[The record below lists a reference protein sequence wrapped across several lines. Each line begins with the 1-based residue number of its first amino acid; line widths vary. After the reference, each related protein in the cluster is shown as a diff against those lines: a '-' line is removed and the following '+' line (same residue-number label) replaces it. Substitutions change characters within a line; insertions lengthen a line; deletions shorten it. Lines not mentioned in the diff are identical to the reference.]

1 MIELNEQDGAYLE
14 MCKHFKAIYETK
26 KIQDNPEDKKMVIL
40 SMLCDCVICC
50 FFIAKYIAS
59 IFVELHLS
67 AFQVL

>member
-40 SMLCDCVICC
+40 SMLCDCIICC
-50 FFIAKYIAS
+50 FFFLQNILPVY
-59 IFVELHLS
+59 L
-67 AFQVL
+67 

>member
-40 SMLCDCVICC
+40 SMLCKSLTVE
-50 FFIAKYIAS
+50 FFPAKYIAS
-59 IFVELHLS
+59 IFAELHLS
-67 AFQVL
+67 AYLFL